1 LTLPSGSVAFAW
13 IFVWTLLRERPL
25 LRSALGVFLVL
36 VDTLWLGKEF
46 FSVLVDSLRSMLQ
59 KL

>member
-1 LTLPSGSVAFAW
+1 MGVATLRAA
-13 IFVWTLLRERPL
+13 LLRERPL

-36 VDTLWLGKEF
+36 VDTLWLGMEF
-46 FSVLVDSLRSMLQ
+46 FSVLVDSFRSMLQ